1 MKFVSWNVNGIRAC
15 VQKGFMDF
23 FQEFR
28 DIFCIPGTVIRKAS
42 WNCRLLAIISTGIT
56 QRRKG
61 IQEPPYSQSKNPYP
75 YLTELESKSMTRK
88 AA

>member
-1 MKFVSWNVNGIRAC
+1 MESGPAC
-15 VQKGFMDF
+15 RKALWIS
-23 FQEFR
+23 FR
-28 DIFCIPGTVIRKAS
+28 RLMRIFSASRNRRCRKAS
-42 WNCRLLAIISTGIT
+42 WNWRLLAIISTGIT